1 MVRLPHLVVIG
12 AVAAMAFSASA
23 QQRTSPP
30 RPPGGGVPPGS
41 YQQTCRGISL
51 NGNLLR
57 AQCTNERG
65 APVSSTLDTNSCRG
79 SDIRNDNGYLR
90 CGPGGGG
97 PRPPVPPGPGPRPP
111 EPPRPPSGGAF
122 EVIAYT
128 RANYSGQ
135 QLQRQYPLDPGH
147 PRPGPDLRR
156 RPLSRTLHHDQPLN
170 RRSEPCR
177 HGQQGLLDPLTC
189 TGPGCNRGRTSA
201 AQDSRPT
208 ISRAVDLIMR
218 HTSAI

>member
-30 RPPGGGVPPGS
+30 RLPGGGIPPGS

-90 CGPGGGG
+90 CGSTGGGG
-97 PRPPVPPGPGPRPP
+97 PRPPVPPAPGPRPPEPPRP

-135 QLQRQYPLDPGH
+135 QLRIRQPIDNLANYRGFND
-147 PRPGPDLRR
+147 
-156 RPLSRTLHHDQPLN
+156 N
-170 RRSEPCR
+170 IRSIR
-177 HGQQGLLDPLTC
+177 VI
-189 TGPGCNRGRTSA
+189 RGRVQICEDARYRGRCT
-201 AQDSRPT
+201 T
-208 ISRAVDLIMR
+208 ISRSTGDLNRVGMANRVSSIR
-218 HTSAI
+218 